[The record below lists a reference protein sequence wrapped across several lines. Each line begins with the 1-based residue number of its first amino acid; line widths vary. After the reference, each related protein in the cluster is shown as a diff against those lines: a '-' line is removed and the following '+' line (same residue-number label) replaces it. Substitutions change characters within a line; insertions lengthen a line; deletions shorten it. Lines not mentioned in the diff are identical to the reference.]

1 MSTTP
6 AVASP
11 ERVDVETATRARIDV
26 TETSVHEVESFL
38 RRNECRV
45 HFERRGAT
53 TDLVVVAES

>member
-11 ERVDVETATRARIDV
+11 EQVEVESGTRARIDV

-38 RRNECRV
+38 RRNDCTV
-45 HFERRGAT
+45 HFERRGGT
-53 TDLVVVAES
+53 TDLVVVAER